1 MNYRVEQEKFDKV
14 KWYDSILVGYDRC
27 GSYDFC
33 AECDKTQS
41 DPCARAMQKFNAP
54 NNNAAENENNVAE
67 NENNVQE
74 DNTQAAQKPAKK
86 RIRIGIIRF
95 RV

>member
-1 MNYRVEQEKFDKV
+1 MNYRMEQEKFDKV

-54 NNNAAENENNVAE
+54 NNNAAENENCA
-67 NENNVQE
+67 QE
-74 DNTQAAQKPAKK
+74 DNRQAVQKPAKK

>member
-1 MNYRVEQEKFDKV
+1 MNYRMEQEKFDKV

-54 NNNAAENENNVAE
+54 NNNRAENNA
-67 NENNVQE
+67 QE